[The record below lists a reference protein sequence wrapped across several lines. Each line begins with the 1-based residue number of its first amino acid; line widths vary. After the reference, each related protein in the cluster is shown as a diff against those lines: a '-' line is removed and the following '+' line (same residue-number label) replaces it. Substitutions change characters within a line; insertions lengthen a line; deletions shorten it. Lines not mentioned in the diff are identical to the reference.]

1 MFKNKDFFSS
11 QVQCKRSLSSLK
23 LASYL
28 FLVQM
33 HLQLTKLNILH
44 VYIFK

>member
-33 HLQLTKLNILH
+33 HLQLYTCRIFSF
-44 VYIFK
+44 VIFK